1 MRIESSNPLDSLSVP
16 PPVREPGREPGR
28 EEEIEADRKKAEEPA
43 EKSDYMYALSVG
55 SLINVQV

>member
-1 MRIESSNPLDSLSVP
+1 MRIESNPLDSLSVP
-16 PPVREPGREPGR
+16 PPVREPGR

-43 EKSDYMYALSVG
+43 AKSDYVYALSVG

>member
-16 PPVREPGREPGR
+16 PPVREPGR